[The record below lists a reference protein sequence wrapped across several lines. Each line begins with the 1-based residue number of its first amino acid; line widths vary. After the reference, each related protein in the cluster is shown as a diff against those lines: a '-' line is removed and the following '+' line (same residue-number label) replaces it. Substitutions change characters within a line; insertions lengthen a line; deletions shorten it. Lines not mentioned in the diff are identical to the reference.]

1 MNFEYFIAKRIAAG
15 RTEVYSRPVIRI
27 AYLSIALGLAMMMI
41 SIAIVIGFK
50 HSITNK
56 VTGFASD
63 ISIVSFD
70 KNESLEETP
79 LTVKPSLLKKLSKNK
94 EIKHIQL
101 SAQKAGVLKTTE
113 QIQGVILKGTGP
125 NFDWSFLK
133 QNLVKGSIPDY
144 SEDSRPGRSVLISD
158 RMANYMKL
166 KTGDPLRVWFL
177 GNGNG
182 QTVGR
187 KLYISGIYHTGLEE
201 FDSRYIIGDLRMI
214 QHLNHWKPDQVGS
227 IEINIKNFKELKK
240 VAGWIYQHIPFNMNI
255 NTITQTYPEIFNWLA
270 LLDTNVVV
278 ILILMIIVA
287 AITIVSTLFILI
299 IERTQMIGLLKT
311 LGAPNKSIRK
321 IFLYK
326 ASYII
331 GWGMFWGNIL
341 GLAFY
346 FIQLNFHIFHLD
358 PKSYY
363 VSYVPV
369 ELSILTWFLLNLGTF
384 VISMAILIGPS
395 YYISKIQPAN
405 ALRYE

>member
-50 HSITNK
+50 YSITNK

-79 LTVKPSLLKKLSKNK
+79 LTVKPSLLKKLSENK

-125 NFDWSFLK
+125 NFDWNFLK
-133 QNLVKGSIPDY
+133 QNLVKGAIPKY
-144 SEDSRPGRSVLISD
+144 SKNGNPGRNVLISD
-158 RMANYMKL
+158 KIANNMKL
-166 KTGDPLRVWFL
+166 KIGDPLRVWFL
-177 GNGNG
+177 GNGNN

-187 KLYISGIYHTGLEE
+187 KLYVSGIYHTGLEE
-201 FDSRYIIGDLRMI
+201 FDSRYIIGDLRMV
-214 QHLNHWKPDQVGS
+214 QRLNHWKPNQVGS
-227 IEINIKNFKELKK
+227 IEINIIKFKELKK
-240 VAGWIYQHIPFNMNI
+240 VAEWIYRNIPFNMNI
-255 NTITQTYPEIFNWLA
+255 NTITQTYPEIFNWLD
-270 LLDTNVVV
+270 LLDTNVIV
-278 ILILMIIVA
+278 ILILMIFVA

-311 LGAPNKSIRK
+311 LGASNISIRK

-331 GWGMFWGNIL
+331 GWGIFWGNIIGL
-341 GLAFY
+341 GFY

-384 VISMAILIGPS
+384 FISLVILIGPS